1 MNMENF
7 TSVFNSADG
16 PTSIFVAGKTPEIMG
31 VLIAIVVVGVIISL
45 FGLKLVRVLSAM
57 MGLGTGAVI
66 GAVIGTVAGLD
77 TRWLRQLPC
86 AEWYCVSCVQYYEN
100 SEYLL

>member
-31 VLIAIVVVGVIISL
+31 VLIAIAVVGVIISL

-57 MGLGTGAVI
+57 MCDHYQPI
-66 GAVIGTVAGLD
+66 LD
-77 TRWLRQLPC
+77 
-86 AEWYCVSCVQYYEN
+86 N
-100 SEYLL
+100 SSSDRSSDRNSGRS